1 MAKHE
6 WTHDH
11 IIDFTNS
18 IVIESGSHR
27 TRKALESWHTAVTNN
42 ADNNFMSLPRQY
54 TMLTKKD
61 TLYITIY
68 HYLTIYMLALINLAT
83 PASFLCCA
91 KPRSLS
97 SAISLNIESA
107 LTDEEG
113 GHTFLKCCNVIV
125 AYKLRM
131 RVKC

>member
-1 MAKHE
+1 MPWSCIGETGRSLKTRKSEHLRNVEPCIRRGSSVAKHA

-42 ADNNFMSLPRQY
+42 ADNNSMSLPRQY

-61 TLYITIY
+61 TLYSY
-68 HYLTIYMLALINLAT
+68 H
-83 PASFLCCA
+83 
-91 KPRSLS
+91 
-97 SAISLNIESA
+97 
-107 LTDEEG
+107 
-113 GHTFLKCCNVIV
+113 
-125 AYKLRM
+125 
-131 RVKC
+131 